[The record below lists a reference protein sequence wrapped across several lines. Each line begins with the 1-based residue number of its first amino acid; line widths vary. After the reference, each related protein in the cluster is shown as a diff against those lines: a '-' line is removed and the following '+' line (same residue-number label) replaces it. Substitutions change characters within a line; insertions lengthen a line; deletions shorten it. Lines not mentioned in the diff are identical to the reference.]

1 MSLWFECSYGQCQ
14 KECQEESQ
22 EDHWCELDLN
32 RKRLS
37 KEDPRSSCVSSSFQ
51 EDEWPT
57 DSPWISVWEDTS
69 MQLRVHHHTWY
80 DIHFRDCDLILSLIR
95 LRHRR
100 YRTDVL
106 FQVWVFERLL
116 QRLYPWF
123 WRRWSSHS
131 HALIT
136 STTTETKAEVEP
148 LMHSLD
154 CSLMR
159 FMRLQFRSWP
169 KREMGMKEV
178 SEEITRV
185 LSMVFLMR
193 WLVYFL
199 MPRWDIQEN
208 LLYTLNDCWLS
219 KSTTVTNL
227 LSSRIS
233 LSVIF
238 VRSWESVA
246 CRVLWTVLFERKKE
260 RTARE

>member
-1 MSLWFECSYGQCQ
+1 
-14 KECQEESQ
+14 
-22 EDHWCELDLN
+22 
-32 RKRLS
+32 
-37 KEDPRSSCVSSSFQ
+37 
-51 EDEWPT
+51 
-57 DSPWISVWEDTS
+57 

-233 LSVIF
+233 LCDLCPQLRVSRVSCTLNCPF
-238 VRSWESVA
+238 REKERKNRTRVA
-246 CRVLWTVLFERKKE
+246 CVINSAKVCKVCSLIHWLESTQQRMMSFYHFISSWRQC
-260 RTARE
+260 